1 MIFFCTTATTAIAA
15 KRESCGK
22 NVSIKAEAK
31 VPFDD
36 SNVGEIEPLTPE
48 DEKKLTVDSSSPIL
62 KENTEQ
68 EKVIDEYMLEIASS
82 VEGKFPDLRDKQS
95 EVVVQVGRPYKT
107 VLFCY
112 HKCCSLFFVL
122 LTD

>member
-1 MIFFCTTATTAIAA
+1 MCFFTIATTAIEA

-22 NVSIKAEAK
+22 NVNIKAEAK
-31 VPFDD
+31 VSFDG

-48 DEKKLTVDSSSPIL
+48 EEKELTVDSSSPIL

-68 EKVIDEYMLEIASS
+68 EKVKVENMLEIASP
-82 VEGKFPDLRDKQS
+82 VEGKFPDFRDKQS

-112 HKCCSLFFVL
+112 HKRCSPFFVL
-122 LTD
+122 